1 MKSGLIPRGLSV
13 GLLRCSSAV
22 ISIGLVTICLC
33 PSASGQGFMV
43 KPMKMEFAPRAGQ
56 TVEKILELRNTGAD
70 EARTLDLRLVELTQ
84 TKEGSWQIIEPG
96 SEIDA
101 SKLAIIQES
110 SCLKWVK
117 LSAESV
123 NIEPLEMAPVTVTVR
138 VPPRA
143 RGFYCAGLIAR
154 TRPPRGAR
162 GIAIVI
168 QFLVPLVVEIQ
179 GRPVRQKIELADL
192 GMEFREKSE
201 QKPATTLVS
210 MDIANQGRTYSRLK
224 AGVKVMRFWEDHW
237 RSVTAAPIKEV
248 GILPGVNL
256 NLETDIERCLP
267 SGKYKLI
274 GTLYVDG
281 RRIRPLEKEIEFVGD
296 PTVTRVAVD
305 TALVLEPPELSISGA
320 PGSTRT
326 SVIKVENA
334 SDDAVNIEAASGV
347 PPVLR
352 GVAFGDLK
360 GEELTC
366 APWIEVSPAKFTLRA
381 GGRQN
386 IRVIAQMPEAD
397 TMHANYYGLLTLRA
411 TYPGGQGAGETTT
424 LVCVE
429 NKKVEA
435 EPAAQGMALTL
446 AAEEPS
452 KYIVQAKFANTGNVH
467 FTPKCRA
474 SLLTG
479 IGAAVAET
487 VLSGEEG
494 LMLPLETRDFSGVLD
509 FTNVEAGT
517 YLLKAV
523 LDYAEGQAAVKQIPI
538 RISLE
543 EDNKVVTIVQA
554 QEETPESEKPP
565 AEAD

>member
-1 MKSGLIPRGLSV
+1 MDKQRMRWMLLWVSVV
-13 GLLRCSSAV
+13 GLAILLA
-22 ISIGLVTICLC
+22 
-33 PSASGQGFMV
+33 ASGNAHAQGFMV
-43 KPMKMEFAPRAGQ
+43 KPMKMEFAPRPGQ
-56 TVEKILELRNTGAD
+56 IMKQRLELHNLGVV
-70 EARTLDLRLVELTQ
+70 EAKMIDLRLVDLTQ
-84 TKEGSWQIIEPG
+84 SQEGHWRIVTE
-96 SEIDA
+96 SELGVGT
-101 SKLAIIQES
+101 SKVP
-110 SCLKWVK
+110 SCLKWIK

-123 NIEPLEMAPVTVTVR
+123 NVEPLQMAPVTVTVR
-138 VPPRA
+138 APPGA

-154 TRPPRGAR
+154 TRPPPGVK
-162 GIAIVI
+162 GIAIVVR
-168 QFLVPLVVEIQ
+168 FLIPVLVEIQ

-201 QKPATTLVS
+201 EKPATTLVRVG
-210 MDIANQGRTYSRLK
+210 IANEGRTYSRIK
-224 AGVKVMRFWEDHW
+224 GGVKVMRFWEGHW
-237 RSVTAAPIKEV
+237 RNVTAAPIKEV

-267 SGKYKLI
+267 SGKYKLM

-320 PGSTRT
+320 PGATRT

-334 SDDAVNIEAASGV
+334 SEDAVNIEAASV
-347 PPVLR
+347 MPPVLR

-360 GEELTC
+360 GDELTC
-366 APWIEVSPAKFTLRA
+366 AEWVKVSPAKFTLRA
-381 GGRQN
+381 GGKQN
-386 IRVIAQMPEAD
+386 IRVIAQMPKAD
-397 TMHANYYGLLTLRA
+397 PDATSGHANYYGLLTLRA
-411 TYPGGQGAGETTT
+411 AYPDGQGAGETTT

-474 SLLTG
+474 TLSTG

-487 VLSGEEG
+487 VLSSEAG
-494 LMLPLETRDFSGVLD
+494 LMLPLEVRGFSGVLD
-509 FTNVEAGT
+509 FTNVEVGT
-517 YLLKAV
+517 YLLKAM
-523 LDYAEGQAAVKQIPI
+523 LEYAPGKAAAKQIPI
-538 RISLE
+538 RVSLE
-543 EDNKVVTIVQA
+543 EGNKVVTIVQA
-554 QEETPESEKPP
+554 KEETPESEKPP
-565 AEAD
+565 AKAD